1 MDTCVRLLRRQT
13 LRFMDPPAVCVPALV
28 VRRSG
33 RAPTF
38 SAMPTDLLV
47 GYGWMERRP
56 SLREQMAEQ
65 LRIEGLAEGL
75 QDLDSPPALGSPEI
89 SPARPRKGRKGMG
102 DLVELARRYVTLSD
116 QLEAVRGG
124 IARGSQRVGG

>member
-1 MDTCVRLLRRQT
+1 ML
-13 LRFMDPPAVCVPALV
+13 
-28 VRRSG
+28 
-33 RAPTF
+33 
-38 SAMPTDLLV
+38 TDLLV
-47 GYGWMERRP
+47 GYGLMERRP

-65 LRIEGLAEGL
+65 LRIERLAEEL
-75 QDLDSPPALGSPEI
+75 QDLDSPAALGSPEI

-116 QLEAVRGG
+116 QLEAVRGE